1 MNNNKKRQGQWQ
13 AIRTAGTASLALA
26 MLSACSGGTGAS
38 SSVGSGSNSTLA
50 VNAAPSVPQFSG
62 AAQDASFINTAL
74 ANAGMSLTP
83 PATTTIVYVAPPT
96 SYASAG
102 TSQIGSGTQADPY
115 RNLIAVVNSA
125 TAGEHIYLEPGT
137 YEMYSMAQAFGE
149 PQSWLAPATPG
160 TQSAPIVIE
169 TDPAALNWA
178 TSTVATIDFQLQ
190 PAAPTVNRPTAI
202 NLPDWWDFEN
212 IEVKNALDRI
222 FWVAGSHD
230 LIYHNDLHHVEL
242 VVGMDD
248 NVGIIGI
255 MRRTGGNYNDFIIG
269 NNIHDIN
276 AYDSSGNPTAYTGDT
291 VNLGCTYSETDQWYT
306 TFNSLSAAGI
316 GNVNSL
322 TQAQLAAYTAPPD
335 DNVYFYA
342 NEMHNC
348 INGIGTKLAE
358 YGPWFM
364 LSNVIYGVQN
374 GIKMTMSGTVANP
387 SLVRN
392 NIIYN
397 AANSGGYQLQTGIII
412 GFSQTDRTLGDADNV
427 AVMNNTIINANV
439 TGTSLWGGFNDVVN
453 NNVFV
458 TTTTGVAHIVYAGGY
473 IGGSGMGGGGGTNTA
488 LQYFNGG
495 GTWPGVEGEYLFPV
509 NASNPYYASMP
520 DYLQG
525 TGWSAITFNGN
536 LYLSTPTVHLAGTPS
551 ISPNLNSTTIDTNP
565 TVMPWSVLS
574 PLFNN
579 AALDDY
585 RAGPSPGILAT
596 VGSQMP

>member
-115 RNLIAVVNSA
+115 RNLIAVVDNA

-149 PQSWLAPATPG
+149 PQSWLAPSTPG

-169 TDPAALNWA
+169 TDPAALNWS

-190 PAAPTVNRPTAI
+190 PAAPKVNRAAAI

-230 LIYHNDLHHVEL
+230 LIYHNDLHHVQLTETQ
-242 VVGMDD
+242 D
-248 NVGIIGI
+248 NVGIVDI

-269 NNIHDIN
+269 NNIHDFN
-276 AYDSSGNPTAYTGDT
+276 PDGASGSLAQTLNE
-291 VNLGCTYSETDQWYT
+291 GCTYSETDQYYT
-306 TFNSLSAAGI
+306 TFSTISSGNI
-316 GNVNSL
+316 PNVNSL
-322 TQAQLAAYTAPPD
+322 TQAQLAGYTAPPD

-342 NEMHNC
+342 NEIHNC
-348 INGIGTKLAE
+348 LDGIGTKIPE
-358 YGPWFM
+358 FGPWFM

-374 GIKMTMSGTVANP
+374 GIKMTMSGTVASP
-387 SLVRN
+387 SLIRN

-397 AANSGGYQLQTGIII
+397 SANSGNYDLQKGMII
-412 GFSQTDRTLGDADNV
+412 GWAMTDRNLGNADNV
-427 AVMNNTIINANV
+427 TITNNTVVNASI
-439 TGTSLWGGFNDVVN
+439 TATALYGGFNDVIA

-458 TTTTGVAHIVYAGGY
+458 TTGTGVAHFVYAGGY
-473 IGGSGMGGGGGTNTA
+473 LGGSGIGKGSGVNSAGNYFDGGGS
-488 LQYFNGG
+488 
-495 GTWPGVEGEYLFPV
+495 WPGVEGEYLFAV
-509 NASNPYYASMP
+509 NTNNPYYTSMP
-520 DYLQG
+520 DYLQT
-525 TGWSAITFNGN
+525 TGWGAETFSGN
-536 LYLSTPTVHLAGTPS
+536 LYVSTPLVQFAGAPQGITPDLNGQNIDSGWTVTPW
-551 ISPNLNSTTIDTNP
+551 NT
-565 TVMPWSVLS
+565 LS
-574 PLFNN
+574 PLFRD
-579 AALDDY
+579 AAAQDY
-585 RAGPSPGILAT
+585 RAGTSPGILAT
-596 VGSQMP
+596 IGSQIP